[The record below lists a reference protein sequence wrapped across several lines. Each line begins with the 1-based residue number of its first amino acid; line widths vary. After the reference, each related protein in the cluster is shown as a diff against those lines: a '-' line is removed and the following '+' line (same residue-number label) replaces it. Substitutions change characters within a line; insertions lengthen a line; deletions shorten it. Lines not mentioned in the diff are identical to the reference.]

1 MDTRRRSAVQEGCA
15 QTVTTAPKRRRYN
28 EYDRID
34 VNGAI
39 LYYPCKSTAVTTQ
52 EMRRSAYSIWIKHQ
66 CAFNRRVFSQTRIPK
81 HLMVALFN
89 VTPAVRGSIDSLHNG
104 SFDVTRAFD
113 DFVQRIQ
120 AHVVAT
126 PDSRDTVD
134 ATTVAKEFVLN
145 YYDQHVDAVAAY
157 PSKYTEGGTID
168 RMKVRARMDAFQA
181 KHGDNVD
188 PYFSMLRSAFSIVDS
203 STPLSSPT
211 SSPSASSLSSASSSS
226 HAVASPS
233 ASAAAAA
240 PGSPASTASNSSNS
254 SLASTSNGASHLTWF
269 EEWSIQHC
277 DHLNTLTYAGGKW
290 KDVFAKKA
298 APKSY
303 RHETFLFRAEDLID
317 FLETCKKMCPKVS
330 FHAKQEWYSSEMLQL
345 SPLHRAAQSYV
356 TFEPQNADD
365 DVDTFFMYIVA
376 NPIPFVDD
384 SKENRCVTKFG
395 FSKWGTEGRLLAD
408 EVNNASSFP
417 CGRAVL
423 EIRARMTPEM
433 MLDCYDTYRGT
444 ADIHPSRPYR
454 ARTVLP
460 PQRKDILRR
469 LASAV

>member
-1 MDTRRRSAVQEGCA
+1 MDTRRRSVMQEGRA

-39 LYYPCKSTAVTTQ
+39 LYYPCKSVGVTTQ
-52 EMRRSAYSIWIKHQ
+52 EMRRSAYSVWIKHQ

-89 VTPAVRGSIDSLHNG
+89 VAPAVRGSIESLQDG

-120 AHVVAT
+120 AHVAT
-126 PDSRDTVD
+126 APDSRDTVD

-145 YYDQHVDAVAAY
+145 CYDQHVDAVAAY
-157 PSKYTEGGTID
+157 PSEYTGEGTID
-168 RMKVRARMDAFQA
+168 RMKVRARLDAFQA
-181 KHGDNVD
+181 KHGAVD
-188 PYFSMLRSAFSIVDS
+188 PYLSMLRSAFSVAVVDP

-211 SSPSASSLSSASSSS
+211 SSSASSLSSASSSS

-233 ASAAAAA
+233 ASAAAA

-254 SLASTSNGASHLTWF
+254 SLASTSNGVAHLTWF

-298 APKSY
+298 SPKSY

-317 FLETCKKMCPKVS
+317 FLETCQKMCPKVS
-330 FHAKQEWYSSEMLQL
+330 FRAKQEWYSSEMLQL

-384 SKENRCVTKFG
+384 NKENRCVTKFG

-444 ADIHPSRPYR
+444 AETHPSRPYR
-454 ARTVLP
+454 VRTVVP

-469 LASAV
+469 LAGTV

>member
-211 SSPSASSLSSASSSS
+211 SSPSASS
-226 HAVASPS
+226 
-233 ASAAAAA
+233 
-240 PGSPASTASNSSNS
+240 
-254 SLASTSNGASHLTWF
+254 
-269 EEWSIQHC
+269 
-277 DHLNTLTYAGGKW
+277 TY
-290 KDVFAKKA
+290 VFADVVVGRFRWDV
-298 APKSY
+298 Y
-303 RHETFLFRAEDLID
+303 RFTSLEFPLARANWPGL
-317 FLETCKKMCPKVS
+317 
-330 FHAKQEWYSSEMLQL
+330 
-345 SPLHRAAQSYV
+345 
-356 TFEPQNADD
+356 
-365 DVDTFFMYIVA
+365 
-376 NPIPFVDD
+376 
-384 SKENRCVTKFG
+384 
-395 FSKWGTEGRLLAD
+395 
-408 EVNNASSFP
+408 
-417 CGRAVL
+417 
-423 EIRARMTPEM
+423 
-433 MLDCYDTYRGT
+433 
-444 ADIHPSRPYR
+444 RP
-454 ARTVLP
+454 
-460 PQRKDILRR
+460 
-469 LASAV
+469 

>member
-1 MDTRRRSAVQEGCA
+1 MDTRRRSATQGCA

-39 LYYPCKSTAVTTQ
+39 LYYPCKSMVEKTQ
-52 EMRRSAYSIWIKHQ
+52 EMRRSAYSVWITHQ

-89 VTPAVRGSIDSLHNG
+89 VAPAVRGSIETLQDG

-120 AHVVAT
+120 AHVVTT

-134 ATTVAKEFVLN
+134 ATTIAKEFVLN
-145 YYDQHVDAVAAY
+145 CYDQHVDAVAAY
-157 PSKYTEGGTID
+157 PPEYTEGGTID
-168 RMKVRARMDAFQA
+168 RMKVRARMDAFQT
-181 KHGDNVD
+181 KHGDVD
-188 PYFSMLRSAFSIVDS
+188 PYFSMLQFAFSVVDS

-226 HAVASPS
+226 HAVALPS

-254 SLASTSNGASHLTWF
+254 SLASTSNGVAHLTWF

-317 FLETCKKMCPKVS
+317 FLETCQKMCPKVS

-356 TFEPQNADD
+356 AFEPQNADD
-365 DVDTFFMYIVA
+365 DDTFFMYIVA

-384 SKENRCVTKFG
+384 NKEHRCVTKFG

-444 ADIHPSRPYR
+444 AEIHPSRPYR
-454 ARTVLP
+454 VRSVVP
-460 PQRKDILRR
+460 PQRRDILRR